1 MPKSSPGHEITRVL
15 LRPIRLRGRGPKS
28 DHRWH
33 HLTGARLSTSS
44 AVPILPEQCVSTLA
58 VKPHSSIS
66 SARKFAAGDFS
77 PTVFPLSARVP
88 APLFFSFAPPRFR
101 GLPDRQAEQEKNSL
115 LPTPCIF

>member
-15 LRPIRLRGRGPKS
+15 LPPIRLRGRGPKS

-33 HLTGARLSTSS
+33 HLTGARLSTSP

-66 SARKFAAGDFS
+66 SARKFGAGDFS
-77 PTVFPLSARVP
+77 PTVLRGSSGVSAPGV
-88 APLFFSFAPPRFR
+88 LFLALRTLGGR
-101 GLPDRQAEQEKNSL
+101 LLRQAAKV
-115 LPTPCIF
+115 

>member
-1 MPKSSPGHEITRVL
+1 MPTSRPGHEITRVL

-33 HLTGARLSTSS
+33 HLTGARLSTSP

-66 SARKFAAGDFS
+66 SARKLSAGEFFPIGFWGCPRFPCPRFFAFS
-77 PTVFPLSARVP
+77 PRRAGGRPYLGR
-88 APLFFSFAPPRFR
+88 
-101 GLPDRQAEQEKNSL
+101 
-115 LPTPCIF
+115 

>member
-66 SARKFAAGDFS
+66 SARKIAAGDLAATVLRPS
-77 PTVFPLSARVP
+77 PRLAARRPLSLHLPPAR
-88 APLFFSFAPPRFR
+88 
-101 GLPDRQAEQEKNSL
+101 E
-115 LPTPCIF
+115 PT

>member
-33 HLTGARLSTSS
+33 HLTGARLSTSP

-66 SARKFAAGDFS
+66 SARKIAAGDL
-77 PTVFPLSARVP
+77 PP
-88 APLFFSFAPPRFR
+88 PLFRPVAPVSSR
-101 GLPDRQAEQEKNSL
+101 GLFRCCPPPAQGRPHRGPANR
-115 LPTPCIF
+115 

>member
-66 SARKFAAGDFS
+66 SARKFAAVEFA
-77 PTVFPLSARVP
+77 PTVLRP
-88 APLFFSFAPPRFR
+88 APPLAAR
-101 GLPDRQAEQEKNSL
+101 GLFACTPRRTGGVPYRRRENGKIPL
-115 LPTPCIF
+115 LP

>member
-33 HLTGARLSTSS
+33 HLTGARLSTSP

-66 SARKFAAGDFS
+66 SARKFAAGDLS
-77 PTVFPLSARVP
+77 PARLPPSPPFAAHALFDLTLRPVRGP
-88 APLFFSFAPPRFR
+88 PSRAP
-101 GLPDRQAEQEKNSL
+101 RQE
-115 LPTPCIF
+115 

>member
-15 LRPIRLRGRGPKS
+15 LPPIRLRGRGPKS

-33 HLTGARLSTSS
+33 HLTGARLSTSP

-66 SARKFAAGDFS
+66 SARKFAAGE
-77 PTVFPLSARVP
+77 
-88 APLFFSFAPPRFR
+88 FAAAVLRPSPRFAAR
-101 GLPDRQAEQEKNSL
+101 GFFALPLRRSSGGPYRHRLHGSSSL
-115 LPTPCIF
+115 LP

>member
-66 SARKFAAGDFS
+66 SARKFAAGELS
-77 PTVFPLSARVP
+77 PALLAPLRRVCCLRFFPLSPPP
-88 APLFFSFAPPRFR
+88 AEEVSDRPR
-101 GLPDRQAEQEKNSL
+101 QTCKY
-115 LPTPCIF
+115 

>member
-15 LRPIRLRGRGPKS
+15 LPPIRLRGRGPKS

-33 HLTGARLSTSS
+33 HLTGARLSTSP

-66 SARKFAAGDFS
+66 SARKIAAGEFAPTVLRLAPPFAARLLF
-77 PTVFPLSARVP
+77 PFPLRPSGEVP
-88 APLFFSFAPPRFR
+88 YGER
-101 GLPDRQAEQEKNSL
+101 
-115 LPTPCIF
+115 

>member
-33 HLTGARLSTSS
+33 HLTGARLSTSP

-66 SARKFAAGDFS
+66 SARKISAGELS
-77 PTVFPLSARVP
+77 PAVFPPCPPVSAPR
-88 APLFFSFAPPRFR
+88 SFALPPLRTR
-101 GLPDRQAEQEKNSL
+101 GG
-115 LPTPCIF
+115 